1 MKAARAPFV
10 RGQLLRINSIR
21 YIADDNFQFPSLN
34 GGNFPSDEIT
44 PSESSSSPTGDRALA
59 VIVQRDSRE
68 GRWSRE
74 AKGAFT
80 GRRSGRIRIPSFND
94 PWPFLE
100 GLHDRGTSQHTDDD
114 DDDDD
119 SGFRTLRGRV
129 ISGND
134 VRARARGKT
143 RARERSR
150 W

>member
-1 MKAARAPFV
+1 M
-10 RGQLLRINSIR
+10 QHN
-21 YIADDNFQFPSLN
+21 
-34 GGNFPSDEIT
+34 
-44 PSESSSSPTGDRALA
+44 
-59 VIVQRDSRE
+59 SRE

-100 GLHDRGTSQHTDDD
+100 GLHGRGTLHTDDD
-114 DDDDD
+114 DDDDDNDDNDDDDD

-134 VRARARGKT
+134 VRAKAKGKT
-143 RARERSR
+143 RARERPR
-150 W
+150 WGGEERRGEDGARARC